1 MFNDRVTLV
10 TGGGTVVGKA
20 IGVQLAKNGSKVALA
35 SRDPAHL
42 SASSSGP
49 SSIPQ
54 YRDVHAAGIHS
65 LLHYQ
70 AWNDRLQPWASI
82 RAIQGKKLASV
93 PIRRFSI
100 LMRCKPGLLYRSRQ
114 ARYYWAGDR
123 YRR

>member
-49 SSIPQ
+49 SNIPQ
-54 YRDVHAAGIHS
+54 YRECSPWPGYTAYCTTKHGMIGFNRGLPSEQFKAKS
-65 LLHYQ
+65 
-70 AWNDRLQPWASI
+70 WRL
-82 RAIQGKKLASV
+82 
-93 PIRRFSI
+93 F
-100 LMRCKPGLLYRSRQ
+100 RSEGSRS
-114 ARYYWAGDR
+114 
-123 YRR
+123 